1 MNERQTEQTTDQ
13 KATERPGD
21 QANELMTD
29 WKTTDPIDRPT
40 DRPIGGQKE
49 IMFETKLPS
58 ASSFT
63 VFSPNWN
70 SVLFS
75 SHYNMF
81 QKKCR

>member
-13 KATERPGD
+13 KANERPGD

-29 WKTTDPIDRPT
+29 WKTTDPIDRP
-40 DRPIGGQKE
+40 IGGQKE
-49 IMFETKLPS
+49 IMFETKLTS